1 MARRVPSNTATEMP
15 PASKAPD
22 VETAK
27 IAARLR
33 ELRIIAGLQQKQL
46 ATLANISPQQL
57 NKYERTQQRIDAG
70 TLFRLAKALK
80 VMPNSFYCDETED
93 LAAGQTE
100 LYRETLQ
107 KTSTGNLIRSWSQ
120 LTEDQQA
127 AVRAVINAFIRR
139 LDRERRS

>member
-1 MARRVPSNTATEMP
+1 MARRVPSNTAT
-15 PASKAPD
+15 
-22 VETAK
+22 ETAK

-33 ELRIIAGLQQKQL
+33 ELRTIGRLQQKQL

-57 NKYERTQQRIDAG
+57 NKYERMQQRIDAG

-100 LYRETLQ
+100 SYRETLQ
-107 KTSTGNLIRSWSQ
+107 KTS
-120 LTEDQQA
+120 
-127 AVRAVINAFIRR
+127 
-139 LDRERRS
+139 

>member
-1 MARRVPSNTATEMP
+1 MARRVPSNTATEMS

-33 ELRIIAGLQQKQL
+33 ELRIIAKLQQKQL
-46 ATLANISPQQL
+46 ATLVNISPQQL
-57 NKYERTQQRIDAG
+57 NKYERMQQRIDAG

-80 VMPNSFYCDETED
+80 VMPNSFYCDEAED

-100 LYRETLQ
+100 SYRATPQ
-107 KTSTGNLIRSWSQ
+107 KTSTGNLIQSWSQ

-127 AVRAVINAFIRR
+127 AVRAVINAFIRC

>member
-1 MARRVPSNTATEMP
+1 
-15 PASKAPD
+15 
-22 VETAK
+22 
-27 IAARLR
+27 
-33 ELRIIAGLQQKQL
+33 
-46 ATLANISPQQL
+46 
-57 NKYERTQQRIDAG
+57 
-70 TLFRLAKALK
+70 
-80 VMPNSFYCDETED
+80 MPNSFYCDETED

-100 LYRETLQ
+100 SYRETLQ

>member
-1 MARRVPSNTATEMP
+1 MARRVPSNTATETP

-33 ELRIIAGLQQKQL
+33 DLRIIAGLQQKQL
-46 ATLANISPQQL
+46 ATLANISPQRL
-57 NKYERTQQRIDAG
+57 NKYERMQQRIDAG

-80 VMPNSFYCDETED
+80 VMPNSFYCDEGEV
-93 LAAGQTE
+93 LAGQTE
-100 LYRETLQ
+100 TYRATSQ
-107 KTSTGNLIRSWSQ
+107 KTSTGNLIRGWLQ

-127 AVRAVINAFIRR
+127 AVRAVINAFKRHP
-139 LDRERRS
+139 

>member
-1 MARRVPSNTATEMP
+1 MARRVPSNTATEP
-15 PASKAPD
+15 APASKAPD

-33 ELRIIAGLQQKQL
+33 ELRIIAGLQQNQL
-46 ATLANISPQQL
+46 ATLANISPQRL
-57 NKYERTQQRIDAG
+57 NKYERMQQRIDAG

-80 VMPNSFYCDETED
+80 VTPNSFCCDETED

-100 LYRETLQ
+100 SYRETSQ
-107 KTSTGNLIRSWSQ
+107 KTSTGNLIRSWSK

-139 LDRERRS
+139 LDCERRS